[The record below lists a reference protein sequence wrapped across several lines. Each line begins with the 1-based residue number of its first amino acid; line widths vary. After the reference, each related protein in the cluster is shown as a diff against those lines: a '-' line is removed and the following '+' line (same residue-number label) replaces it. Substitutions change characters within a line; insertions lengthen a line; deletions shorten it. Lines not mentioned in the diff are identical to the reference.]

1 MKRIVTFVLAALLL
15 VSLLGGCVRTEEDYK
30 AAIYRHVSQKH
41 HGTNMQITAISVGKN
56 TRYVQIDPD
65 GSAQAT
71 VRFDV
76 QNAIGMTLHMSSV
89 VRLNRDLEVTSC
101 DFCDTF
107 GIETASEPGWTMG
120 SGASEETEPET
131 EAETEP
137 EPPATEPEE
146 SSQTF
151 TVNQELLEVS
161 GMSYGELRARYGEP
175 QIQDQ
180 TAQEENTGI
189 WVGYTV
195 VFPDGPGLG
204 FEFDQMTLACSI
216 PLEDGSVSKGIFA
229 PIGEVFLN
237 YGDGRTIGELR
248 ELLPSARMTISPP
261 AGGGCDFR
269 YSSGKLLSI
278 YDDSQEGYIVTI
290 ALGANESEEAIQQ
303 IDDSYYL
310 DSQTPAKLINT
321 GRWA

>member
-15 VSLLGGCVRTEEDYK
+15 VSLLDGCVRTEEDYK
-30 AAIYRHVSQKH
+30 AAIYRHVTQKH
-41 HGTNMQITAISVGKN
+41 HGRNAELSQIGTGK
-56 TRYVQIDPD
+56 YVQIDPD

-71 VRFDV
+71 VKFDV

-101 DFCDTF
+101 DYCDTF
-107 GIETASEPGWTMG
+107 GIASSTGPGWSMG

-131 EAETEP
+131 EEETES
-137 EPPATEPEE
+137 PATEPEE

-151 TVNQELLEVS
+151 AVNQELLEVS
-161 GMSYGELRARYGEP
+161 GMTYGELRAKYGEP
-175 QIQDQ
+175 QIRYQREKDDP
-180 TAQEENTGI
+180 GI
-189 WVGYTV
+189 WIGYTV
-195 VFPDGPGLG
+195 VFPDAPGLG

-216 PLEDGSVSKGIFA
+216 PLEDGSVSEGIFA

-261 AGGGCDFR
+261 AGGECDFR
-269 YSSGKLLSI
+269 YSSGKLLFI
-278 YDDSQEGYIVTI
+278 DNDSQKGYIVEI
-290 ALGANESEEAIQQ
+290 ALCVNESEEAIQQ

-310 DSQTPAKLINT
+310 DSQTPVELVNT

>member
-1 MKRIVTFVLAALLL
+1 MKRIVTFVLAVLLL

-30 AAIYRHVSQKH
+30 AAIYRHVTQKH
-41 HGTNMQITAISVGKN
+41 HGRNAELSQIGTGK
-56 TRYVQIDPD
+56 YVQIEPD

-71 VRFDV
+71 VKFDV

-101 DFCDTF
+101 DYCDTF
-107 GIETASEPGWTMG
+107 GIASSTGPGWSMG

-131 EAETEP
+131 EEET

-161 GMSYGELRARYGEP
+161 GMTYGELRARYGEP
-175 QIQDQ
+175 QIRYQREKDDP
-180 TAQEENTGI
+180 GI
-189 WVGYTV
+189 WIGYTV
-195 VFPDGPGLG
+195 VFPDAPGLG

-216 PLEDGSVSKGIFA
+216 PLEDGSVSEGIFA

-248 ELLPSARMTISPP
+248 ELLSSARMTISPP
-261 AGGGCDFR
+261 AGGECDFR
-269 YSSGKLLSI
+269 YSSGKLLFI
-278 YDDSQEGYIVTI
+278 DNDSQKGYIVEI
-290 ALGANESEEAIQQ
+290 ALCVNESEEAIQQ

-310 DSQTPAKLINT
+310 DSQTPVELVNT

>member
-1 MKRIVTFVLAALLL
+1 MKRIVTFVLAVLLL

-30 AAIYRHVSQKH
+30 AAIYRHVTQKH
-41 HGTNMQITAISVGKN
+41 HGRNAELSQIGTGK
-56 TRYVQIDPD
+56 YVQIEPD

-71 VRFDV
+71 VKFDG

-89 VRLNRDLEVTSC
+89 VRWNRDLEVTSC
-101 DFCDTF
+101 DYCDTF
-107 GIETASEPGWTMG
+107 GIASSTGPGWSMG

-131 EAETEP
+131 EEET

-161 GMSYGELRARYGEP
+161 GMTYGELRARYGEP
-175 QIQDQ
+175 QIRYQREKDDP
-180 TAQEENTGI
+180 GI
-189 WVGYTV
+189 WIGYTV
-195 VFPDGPGLG
+195 VFPDAPGLG

-216 PLEDGSVSKGIFA
+216 PLEDGSVSEGIFA

-248 ELLPSARMTISPP
+248 ELLSSARMTISPP
-261 AGGGCDFR
+261 AGGECDFR
-269 YSSGKLLSI
+269 YSSGKLLFI
-278 YDDSQEGYIVTI
+278 DNDSQKGYIVEI
-290 ALGANESEEAIQQ
+290 ALCVNESEEAIQQ

-310 DSQTPAKLINT
+310 DSQTPVELVNT

>member
-30 AAIYRHVSQKH
+30 AAIYRHVTQKH
-41 HGTNMQITAISVGKN
+41 HGRNAELSQIGTGK
-56 TRYVQIDPD
+56 YVQIEPD

-71 VRFDV
+71 VKFDV

-101 DFCDTF
+101 DYCDTF
-107 GIETASEPGWTMG
+107 GIASSTGPGWSMG

-137 EPPATEPEE
+137 PATEPEE

-151 TVNQELLEVS
+151 AVNQELLEVS
-161 GMSYGELRARYGEP
+161 GMTYGELRARYGEP
-175 QIQDQ
+175 QIRYQREKDDP
-180 TAQEENTGI
+180 GI
-189 WVGYTV
+189 WIGYTV
-195 VFPDGPGLG
+195 VFPDAPGLG

-216 PLEDGSVSKGIFA
+216 PLEDGSVSEGIFA

-248 ELLPSARMTISPP
+248 ELLPSARMTILPP
-261 AGGGCDFR
+261 AGGECDFR
-269 YSSGKLLSI
+269 YSSGKLLFI
-278 YDDSQEGYIVTI
+278 DNDSQKGYIVEI
-290 ALGANESEEAIQQ
+290 ALCVNESEEAIQQ

-310 DSQTPAKLINT
+310 DSQTPVELVNT

>member
-15 VSLLGGCVRTEEDYK
+15 VSLLGGCVRSEEDYK
-30 AAIYRHVSQKH
+30 TAIYRHVSQKH

-65 GSAQAT
+65 GSARAT

-89 VRLNRDLEVTSC
+89 IRLNGDLEVTSC

-137 EPPATEPEE
+137 EPPATEPTE
-146 SSQTF
+146 STDLLSINQT
-151 TVNQELLEVS
+151 LLEDC
-161 GMSYGELRARYGEP
+161 GLTYGELRAKYGEP
-175 QIQDQ
+175 QIRYQREKDDP
-180 TAQEENTGI
+180 GI
-189 WVGYTV
+189 WIGYTV
-195 VFPDGPGLG
+195 VFPDAPGLG

-216 PLEDGSVSKGIFA
+216 PLEDGSVSEGIFA

-261 AGGGCDFR
+261 AGGECAFR
-269 YSSGKLLSI
+269 YSSGKLLFI
-278 YDDSQEGYIVTI
+278 DNDSQKGYIVKI
-290 ALGANESEEAIQQ
+290 ALGVNESEEAIQQ

-310 DSQTPAKLINT
+310 DSQTPVELVNT

>member
-101 DFCDTF
+101 DYCDTF

-137 EPPATEPEE
+137 EPPATEPTE
-146 SSQTF
+146 STDMISINQT
-151 TVNQELLEVS
+151 LLEDC
-161 GMSYGELRARYGEP
+161 GLTYGELRAKYGEP
-175 QIQDQ
+175 QIRYQREKDDP
-180 TAQEENTGI
+180 GI
-189 WVGYTV
+189 WIGYTV
-195 VFPDGPGLG
+195 VFPDAPGLG

-216 PLEDGSVSKGIFA
+216 PLEDGSVSEGIFA

-261 AGGGCDFR
+261 AGGECDFR
-269 YSSGKLLSI
+269 YSSGKLLYI
-278 YDDSQEGYIVTI
+278 NDSQEGYIVEI

-310 DSQTPAKLINT
+310 DSQTPVELVNT

>member
-15 VSLLGGCVRTEEDYK
+15 VSLLGGCVRSEEDYK
-30 AAIYRHVSQKH
+30 TAIYRHVSQKH

-65 GSAQAT
+65 GSARAT

-89 VRLNRDLEVTSC
+89 IRLNGDLEVTSC

-137 EPPATEPEE
+137 EPPATEPTE
-146 SSQTF
+146 STDLLSINQT
-151 TVNQELLEVS
+151 LLEDC
-161 GMSYGELRARYGEP
+161 GLTYGELRAKYGEP
-175 QIQDQ
+175 QIRYQREKDDP
-180 TAQEENTGI
+180 GI
-189 WVGYTV
+189 WIGYTV
-195 VFPDGPGLG
+195 VFPDAPGLG

-216 PLEDGSVSKGIFA
+216 PLEDGSVSEGIFA

-261 AGGGCDFR
+261 AGGECDFR
-269 YSSGKLLSI
+269 YSSGKLLYI
-278 YDDSQEGYIVTI
+278 NDSQEGYIVEI

-310 DSQTPAKLINT
+310 DSQTPVELVNT

>member
-1 MKRIVTFVLAALLL
+1 MKRIVTFVLAVLLL
-15 VSLLGGCVRTEEDYK
+15 LSLLGGCVKSEEDYK
-30 AAIYRHVSQKH
+30 AAIYRHVTQKH
-41 HGTNMQITAISVGKN
+41 HGRNAELSQIGTGK
-56 TRYVQIDPD
+56 YVQIEPD

-71 VRFDV
+71 VKFDV

-101 DFCDTF
+101 DYCDTF
-107 GIETASEPGWTMG
+107 GIASSTGPGWSMG

-131 EAETEP
+131 EEETES
-137 EPPATEPEE
+137 PATEPEE

-161 GMSYGELRARYGEP
+161 GMTYGELRAKYGEP
-175 QIQDQ
+175 QIRYQREKDDP
-180 TAQEENTGI
+180 GI
-189 WVGYTV
+189 WIGYTV
-195 VFPDGPGLG
+195 VFPDAPGLG

-216 PLEDGSVSKGIFA
+216 PLEDGSVSEGIFA

-261 AGGGCDFR
+261 AGGECDFR
-269 YSSGKLLSI
+269 YSSGKLLFI
-278 YDDSQEGYIVTI
+278 DNDSQKGYIVEI
-290 ALGANESEEAIQQ
+290 ALCVNESEEAIQQ

-310 DSQTPAKLINT
+310 DSQTPVELVNT

>member
-41 HGTNMQITAISVGKN
+41 HGRNAELSQIGTGK
-56 TRYVQIDPD
+56 YVQIDPD

-71 VRFDV
+71 VKFDV

-101 DFCDTF
+101 DYCDTF

-146 SSQTF
+146 FSQTF

-161 GMSYGELRARYGEP
+161 GMTYGELRARYGEP
-175 QIQDQ
+175 QIRYQREKDDP
-180 TAQEENTGI
+180 GI
-189 WVGYTV
+189 WIGYTV
-195 VFPDGPGLG
+195 VFPDAPGLG

-216 PLEDGSVSKGIFA
+216 PLEDGSVSEGIFA

-248 ELLPSARMTISPP
+248 ELLPSARMTILPP
-261 AGGGCDFR
+261 AGGECDFR
-269 YSSGKLLSI
+269 YSSGKLLFI
-278 YDDSQEGYIVTI
+278 DNDSQKGYIVEI
-290 ALGANESEEAIQQ
+290 ALCVNESEEAIQQ

-310 DSQTPAKLINT
+310 DSQTPVELVNT

>member
-1 MKRIVTFVLAALLL
+1 MKRIVTFVLAVLLL
-15 VSLLGGCVRTEEDYK
+15 LSLLGGCVKSEEDYK
-30 AAIYRHVSQKH
+30 TAIYRHVSQKH

-71 VRFDV
+71 VKFDV

-101 DFCDTF
+101 DYCDTF
-107 GIETASEPGWTMG
+107 GIASSTGPGWSMG

-131 EAETEP
+131 EEETES
-137 EPPATEPEE
+137 PATEPEE

-151 TVNQELLEVS
+151 AVNQELLEVS
-161 GMSYGELRARYGEP
+161 GMTYGELRAKYGEP
-175 QIQDQ
+175 QIRYQREKDDP
-180 TAQEENTGI
+180 GI
-189 WVGYTV
+189 WIGYTV
-195 VFPDGPGLG
+195 VFPDAPGLG

-216 PLEDGSVSKGIFA
+216 PLEDGSVSEGIFA

-261 AGGGCDFR
+261 AGGECDFR
-269 YSSGKLLSI
+269 YSSGKLLYI
-278 YDDSQEGYIVTI
+278 NDSQEGYIVEI

-310 DSQTPAKLINT
+310 DSQSPVELVNT

>member
-1 MKRIVTFVLAALLL
+1 M
-15 VSLLGGCVRTEEDYK
+15 
-30 AAIYRHVSQKH
+30 
-41 HGTNMQITAISVGKN
+41 
-56 TRYVQIDPD
+56 
-65 GSAQAT
+65 
-71 VRFDV
+71 

-101 DFCDTF
+101 DYCDTF

-161 GMSYGELRARYGEP
+161 GMTYGELRARYGEP
-175 QIQDQ
+175 QIRYQREKDDP
-180 TAQEENTGI
+180 GI
-189 WVGYTV
+189 WIGYTV
-195 VFPDGPGLG
+195 VFPDAPGLG

-216 PLEDGSVSKGIFA
+216 PLEDGSVSEGIFA

-248 ELLPSARMTISPP
+248 ELLPSARMRISPP
-261 AGGGCDFR
+261 AGGECDFR
-269 YSSGKLLSI
+269 YSSGKLLYI
-278 YDDSQEGYIVTI
+278 NDSQEGYIVEI

-310 DSQTPAKLINT
+310 DSQTPVELVNT

>member
-30 AAIYRHVSQKH
+30 AAIYRHVTQKH
-41 HGTNMQITAISVGKN
+41 HGRNAELSQIGTGK
-56 TRYVQIDPD
+56 YVQIEPD

-101 DFCDTF
+101 DYCDTF
-107 GIETASEPGWTMG
+107 GIASSTGPGWSMG

-131 EAETEP
+131 EEETES
-137 EPPATEPEE
+137 PATEPTE
-146 SSQTF
+146 STDMISINQT
-151 TVNQELLEVS
+151 LLEDC
-161 GMSYGELRARYGEP
+161 GLTYGELRARYGEP
-175 QIQDQ
+175 QIRYQREKDDP
-180 TAQEENTGI
+180 GI
-189 WVGYTV
+189 WIGYTV
-195 VFPDGPGLG
+195 VFPDAPGLG

-216 PLEDGSVSKGIFA
+216 PLEDGSVSEGIFA

-248 ELLPSARMTISPP
+248 ELLPSARMTILPP
-261 AGGGCDFR
+261 AGGECDFR
-269 YSSGKLLSI
+269 YSSGKLLFI
-278 YDDSQEGYIVTI
+278 DNDSQKGYIVEI
-290 ALGANESEEAIQQ
+290 ALCVNESEEAIQQ

-310 DSQTPAKLINT
+310 DSQTPVELVNT

>member
-30 AAIYRHVSQKH
+30 AAIYRHVTQKH
-41 HGTNMQITAISVGKN
+41 HGRNAELSQIGTGK
-56 TRYVQIDPD
+56 YVQIDPD

-101 DFCDTF
+101 DYCDTF
-107 GIETASEPGWTMG
+107 GIASSTGPGWSMG

-131 EAETEP
+131 EEETES
-137 EPPATEPEE
+137 PATEPEE

-151 TVNQELLEVS
+151 AVNQELLEVS
-161 GMSYGELRARYGEP
+161 GMTYGELRARYGEP
-175 QIQDQ
+175 QIRYQREKD
-180 TAQEENTGI
+180 APGI
-189 WVGYTV
+189 WIGYTV

-261 AGGGCDFR
+261 AGGECDFR
-269 YSSGKLLSI
+269 YSSGKLLFI
-278 YDDSQEGYIVTI
+278 DNDSQKGYIVEI
-290 ALGANESEEAIQQ
+290 ALCVNESEEAIQQ

-310 DSQTPAKLINT
+310 DSQTPVELVNT

>member
-15 VSLLGGCVRTEEDYK
+15 VSLLGGCVKSEEDYK
-30 AAIYRHVSQKH
+30 TAIYRHVSQKH

-89 VRLNRDLEVTSC
+89 IRLNGNLEVTSC

-137 EPPATEPEE
+137 EPPATEPTE
-146 SSQTF
+146 STDMISINQT
-151 TVNQELLEVS
+151 LLEDC
-161 GMSYGELRARYGEP
+161 GLTYGELRAKYGEP
-175 QIQDQ
+175 QIRYQREKDDP
-180 TAQEENTGI
+180 GI
-189 WVGYTV
+189 WIGYTV
-195 VFPDGPGLG
+195 VFPDAPGLG

-216 PLEDGSVSKGIFA
+216 PLEDGSVSEGIFA

-248 ELLPSARMTISPP
+248 ELLPSARMTILPP
-261 AGGGCDFR
+261 AGGECDFR
-269 YSSGKLLSI
+269 YSSGKLLFI
-278 YDDSQEGYIVTI
+278 DNDSQEGYIVEI

-310 DSQTPAKLINT
+310 DSQTPVELVNT